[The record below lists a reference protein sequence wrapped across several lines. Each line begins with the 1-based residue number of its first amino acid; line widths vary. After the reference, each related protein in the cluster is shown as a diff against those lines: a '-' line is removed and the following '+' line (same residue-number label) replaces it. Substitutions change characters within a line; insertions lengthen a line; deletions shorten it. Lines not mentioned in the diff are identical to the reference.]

1 MGLERDL
8 LSDRVEFSK
17 KICTRNGNLV
27 LEDIVALE
35 RFILS
40 KGLSFVNVV
49 WPSPEPLYGPQRVG
63 HWLLGL
69 PRSTLRLLP
78 VGLFSCNKN
87 CHLTFP
93 VRDLLRS

>member
-40 KGLSFVNVV
+40 KGLSF
-49 WPSPEPLYGPQRVG
+49 GM
-63 HWLLGL
+63 
-69 PRSTLRLLP
+69 
-78 VGLFSCNKN
+78 
-87 CHLTFP
+87 
-93 VRDLLRS
+93 